1 MMKTHVLTASM
12 AVFLCVFSNTAH
24 ALVQPQGSK
33 LDPRVQTVT
42 YNKQNV
48 INITAKVGH
57 AVLVQFEDDERLEG
71 DSASLGMGDA
81 EGWNLSVKGN
91 NILFKPMV
99 DQSDTNLIVTT
110 NKRTYVFQLQIDNT
124 KTPTYV
130 LRFIYPDSI
139 SKQQTAELEKQ
150 RKAENTLIDAIT
162 PLSATIKNKNYWGFG
177 DKELSPSS
185 LFDDGTFTYFVFNNN
200 KDLPVIYR
208 KNPDGTESL
217 VNKHIKNNTVIV
229 QELNKNFVL
238 RLGQSVLGIENRGFN
253 ENAPAPVRT
262 GTTMDETVRVNKEKA
277 K

>member
-1 MMKTHVLTASM
+1 MKKHLLTTATV
-12 AVFLCVFSNTAH
+12 VFLCAFNTTAH
-24 ALVQPQGSK
+24 ALVQPRGSK

-99 DQSDTNLIVTT
+99 EQSDTNLIVTT
-110 NKRTYVFQLQIDNT
+110 NKRTYVFQLHIDNDT
-124 KTPTYV
+124 TTPTYV
-130 LRFIYPDSI
+130 LRFVYPDSI
-139 SKQQTAELEKQ
+139 AKQQNEELEKQ
-150 RKAENTLIDAIT
+150 REAENTLVDAIT
-162 PLSATIKNKNYWGFG
+162 PIQANVKNKNYWGYG
-177 DKELSPSS
+177 DKDLAPTS
-185 LFDDGTFTYFVFNNN
+185 LFDDGTFTYFTFNNS

-208 KNPDGTESL
+208 KNPDGTEIL
-217 VNKHIKNNTVIV
+217 VNRHIKNNTVIV
-229 QELNKNFVL
+229 QELSKGFVL

-253 ENAPAPVRT
+253 DNTTAPVRT
-262 GTTMDETVRVNKEKA
+262 GSTVEETVRINKETA